1 MININLLQRR
11 KILSLHTTNYA
22 IYAIYA
28 IYVNRVIDVID
39 VIGDR

>member
-22 IYAIYA
+22 IYAIY
-28 IYVNRVIDVID
+28 VNRVIDVID